1 MTNKTPQKSTS
12 ISLRFLFD
20 QQKTVETQ
28 KLPSGE
34 IILHSEDERVYPTK
48 VYRDVYRESRV
59 SGKDKP
65 KIFSRMPLDPKNIY
79 EDGMTGA
86 MAQYQRVF
94 AISTNHELSGKG
106 ICTGSFVEAD
116 FLQIEDK
123 IIVKFQSQIRVLEL
137 TNLHVNS
144 EKFVWRE
151 IIKHIINDNSSK
163 MAIIVDTDLENIE
176 AYNSREK
183 PIIDQ
188 FYLPDN
194 IELIYACE
202 KGHEIVNQ
210 AIKLVEM
217 ESKQFLKQLRR
228 DKIKRAPAQPCHEN
242 PKVNAFLYT
251 SYTELNNIIAQ
262 VTKTQQESRVSFI

>member
-1 MTNKTPQKSTS
+1 MTNKTPPKS
-12 ISLRFLFD
+12 INVSLRFLFD
-20 QQKTVETQ
+20 QPKITETQ

-34 IILHSEDERVYPTK
+34 IILLFEGERVYPK
-48 VYRDVYRESRV
+48 QVYRDVYRANLV
-59 SGKDKP
+59 NGNNKP
-65 KIFSRMPLDPKNIY
+65 KILSRMPLDPKNIY
-79 EDGMTGA
+79 EDGMKGA

-94 AISTNHELSGKG
+94 AISTNHDLKSKG

-116 FLQIEDK
+116 FLQIDEK

-137 TNLHVNS
+137 TNLHVNP

-151 IIKHIINDNSSK
+151 IIKNIINDNSSK
-163 MAIIVDTDLENIE
+163 IGIIVDSDLENIE
-176 AYNSREK
+176 AYNNKEK

-194 IELIYACE
+194 IELIYACD
-202 KGHEIVNQ
+202 KGHESVNQ
-210 AIKLVEM
+210 VMKLVDM

-228 DKIKRAPAQPCHEN
+228 EKIKRAPAQPCNEN

-251 SYTELNNIIAQ
+251 SYTELNNIIVQ
-262 VTKTQQESRVSFI
+262 